1 VEVYAMLSTKTS
13 VEAFDQFTQL
23 PENAD
28 KLFEFIAG
36 EIIEVPSNP
45 YASQISQIIA
55 GEIYAFIKGK
65 NLGHLTGEAGGYMVS
80 GERYAPD
87 VAFIS
92 RVKQARLV
100 TEGYNPNPP
109 DLAVEVDVPSTY
121 ASQRN
126 LFTKTVN
133 YLAAGTLVWIVF
145 PERKE
150 VEVYTP
156 GAALRVLGVADTL
169 DGGDVLPGFTLAV
182 KDIFPQE
189 TAE

>member
-1 VEVYAMLSTKTS
+1 MLTTKTS
-13 VEAFDQFTQL
+13 VEMFDAFVRL

-28 KLFEFIAG
+28 KLFEFVAG
-36 EIIEVPSNP
+36 EIIEVPSIP
-45 YASQISQIIA
+45 YSSYIA
-55 GEIYAFIKGK
+55 GRIFRRIANFVED
-65 NLGHLTGEAGGYMVS
+65 NDLGFTTGEAGGYMVS

-92 RVKQARLV
+92 RIKQARLV
-100 TEGYNPNPP
+100 SEGYNPNPP

-121 ASQRN
+121 TSQRN

-133 YLAAGTLVWIVF
+133 YLAAGTVVWIVF

-150 VEVYTP
+150 VEVYVP
-156 GAALRVLGVADTL
+156 GERLRVLGAGDVL
-169 DGGDVLPGFTLAV
+169 DGGDILPGFQLAV

-189 TAE
+189 NVD